1 MVKRFILAV
10 VLLTLVLG
18 LAACGTK
25 APETVA
31 PTPGEA
37 TGLDGQAILL
47 EKCTVCHSADV
58 VNEQSLDA
66 VGWASLIDDMI
77 AKGAKLTDAEA
88 AALADYLALQ

>member
-1 MVKRFILAV
+1 MVKRFTIAV

-18 LAACGTK
+18 LAACGSKT
-25 APETVA
+25 PEPVA

-66 VGWASLIDDMI
+66 VGWAALIDDMI
-77 AKGAKLTDAEA
+77 AKGAKLTNDEA
-88 AALADYLALQ
+88 AALAEYLSLQ